1 MPRAFSRALVFLLL
15 LHPVISPADL
25 VGIDVGLGNHNTKQ
39 ETGST
44 AVFFRYARDLAP
56 WHDMPLYA
64 EFLAGRW
71 DGIYENQSFSL
82 GLGARYPLSPR
93 WSLGGSAGVGY
104 VHKRNSHLGTHPQFV
119 FRFGVNY
126 RIGNA
131 ELSLTQRHYSNGKG
145 LFQWEGPNVG
155 ENFLMLGLAWEF
167 KPTPSYPP
175 EGLGLGQPAPDDGL
189 GALRRFP

>member
-1 MPRAFSRALVFLLL
+1 MILRLLL
-15 LHPVISPADL
+15 ILLALLPTALHADL
-25 VGIDVGLGNHNTKQ
+25 VGIDVGRGNHNSKN
-39 ETGST
+39 SS
-44 AVFFRYARDLAP
+44 AAFIRYVRELPA
-56 WHDMPLYA
+56 WQNMPLYG

-71 DGIYENQSFSL
+71 DGAHENQSFSL
-82 GLGARYPLSPR
+82 GLGTRYPLSER

-104 VHKRNSHLGTHPQFV
+104 VHERNSHLGTHPQFV

-126 RIGNA
+126 RIGKT

-155 ENFLMLGLAWEF
+155 ENFIMFGIAWEF
-167 KPTPSYPP
+167 RPAPSHAP
-175 EGLGLGQPAPDDGL
+175 ERVGLGQPAANDGP